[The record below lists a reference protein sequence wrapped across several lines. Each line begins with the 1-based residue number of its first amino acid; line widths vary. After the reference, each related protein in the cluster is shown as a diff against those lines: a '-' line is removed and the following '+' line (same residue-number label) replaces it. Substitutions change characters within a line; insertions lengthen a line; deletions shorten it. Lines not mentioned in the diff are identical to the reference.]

1 MRTVILVVDN
11 DANIEKSRLSQSKI
25 IALNK
30 SNGEIIWSAER
41 PHHRSGWSSPII
53 WKHDKGSELIVLGNE
68 KVRSYNPETGSENW
82 YAGGFSRE
90 TIAVPVV
97 GNNHV
102 FVSSAQLGGVPDKQ
116 IDPAPFWKALIKF
129 DKNNDGKISRDE
141 MTDNFT
147 YPLRPEL
154 PLGHPGFGIPM
165 PDNPQRKEERI
176 NGILRWVDK
185 NGDKAWTKEEFI
197 NHMSFRR
204 GRPILLAI
212 KPGGEGNIEKT
223 HVSWELNKSI
233 PEIPSPLFYRDIV
246 YLVRNGGILAA
257 IDSETGEQLY
267 RERVTGSGQYSA
279 SPISANGHIF
289 LVSNRGQV
297 STIKPGRKFE
307 QIHSYEIGESVFVT
321 PAIDSN
327 TIYFRGQKK
336 LWAFR
341 NSE

>member
-1 MRTVILVVDN
+1 M
-11 DANIEKSRLSQSKI
+11 
-25 IALNK
+25 
-30 SNGEIIWSAER
+30 
-41 PHHRSGWSSPII
+41 
-53 WKHDKGSELIVLGNE
+53 
-68 KVRSYNPETGSENW
+68 
-82 YAGGFSRE
+82 
-90 TIAVPVV
+90 
-97 GNNHV
+97 
-102 FVSSAQLGGVPDKQ
+102 
-116 IDPAPFWKALIKF
+116 
-129 DKNNDGKISRDE
+129 
-141 MTDNFT
+141 
-147 YPLRPEL
+147 
-154 PLGHPGFGIPM
+154 
-165 PDNPQRKEERI
+165 
-176 NGILRWVDK
+176 
-185 NGDKAWTKEEFI
+185 FI

-204 GRPILLAI
+204 GRPILLAL

-233 PEIPSPLFYRDIV
+233 PEIPSPLFYKDIV

-257 IDSETGEQLY
+257 IDSATGEQLY
-267 RERVTGSGQYSA
+267 RERVSGSGQYSA